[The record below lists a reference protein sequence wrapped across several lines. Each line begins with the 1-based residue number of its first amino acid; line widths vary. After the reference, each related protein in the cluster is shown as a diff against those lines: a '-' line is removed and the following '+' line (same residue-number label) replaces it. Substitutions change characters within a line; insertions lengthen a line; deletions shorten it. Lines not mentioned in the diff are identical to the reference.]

1 MISKTPLEFTVQA
14 VREASLLAKQIQ
26 AEMVSAAVSKK
37 DLSPVTVAD
46 FAIQALIAS
55 RLERS
60 FPGEGLVAEEDPA
73 FLKSQEG
80 AAVLTEVTDLVKRC
94 IPEATPEKICEWV
107 ERGTSEASSHFWTL
121 DPIDGTKG
129 FLRGGQYAVA
139 LALIVDGQ
147 IQVAALGCPELG
159 LHPGEKG
166 MVAFAAKN
174 QGAWFAGLSVGAPT
188 RGGLALRVSNCT
200 DPKNARLIRS
210 FEGRHTD
217 IKLVDQVA
225 QMLGA
230 QSPPIA
236 MDSQSKYVLLAA
248 GQAELL
254 VRSPAEAFRG
264 YQEKIWDHA
273 AGALLVEEAG
283 GQITDLDGKPL
294 DFSRG
299 RTLSANDGILAS
311 NRHFHEPAIRVIR
324 EIRGQR

>member
-1 MISKTPLEFTVQA
+1 MTQLAFTFEA
-14 VREASLLAKQIQ
+14 VREASLLARQVQ
-26 AEMVSAAVSKK
+26 AEMISAALSKT

-46 FAIQALIAS
+46 FAVQALVAS
-55 RLERS
+55 RLEQA
-60 FPGEGLVAEEDPA
+60 FPRDPLVAEEDPT
-73 FLKSQEG
+73 FLRTKEG
-80 AAVLTEVTDLVKRC
+80 LEVLTEVTDLVKRF
-94 IPEATPEKICEWV
+94 IPDATPAKICEWV
-107 ERGTSEASSHFWTL
+107 ERGTSEPSSRFWTL

-139 LALIVDGQ
+139 LALIENGE
-147 IQVAALGCPELG
+147 IQVAALGCPELS
-159 LHPGEKG
+159 LQSGEKG
-166 MVAFAAKN
+166 IVVFGAKN
-174 QGAWFAGLSVGAPT
+174 QGAWSAGLDRRSKTG
-188 RGGLALRVSNCT
+188 RALHVSNCT

-217 IKLVDQVA
+217 IKLVDQVGET
-225 QMLGA
+225 LGT

-236 MDSQSKYVLLAA
+236 MDSQAKYLVLAA

-299 RTLSANDGILAS
+299 RTLSANNGILAS
-311 NRHFHEPAIRVIR
+311 NRHLHEPAIRVIR